1 MAKRIVAAIMDR
13 AEGNESI
20 GTMWQE
26 VGLFDEDTPISAV
39 LDWAKEVTAAFDDKL
54 RGTLSLRFAHDNRK
68 ADANG

>member
-20 GTMWQE
+20 GTTWQE
-26 VGLFDEDTPISAV
+26 VGLFDEDAPIGAV
-39 LDWAKEVTAAFDDKL
+39 LDWAKEVTAAFDNNL

-68 ADANG
+68 ADDNG